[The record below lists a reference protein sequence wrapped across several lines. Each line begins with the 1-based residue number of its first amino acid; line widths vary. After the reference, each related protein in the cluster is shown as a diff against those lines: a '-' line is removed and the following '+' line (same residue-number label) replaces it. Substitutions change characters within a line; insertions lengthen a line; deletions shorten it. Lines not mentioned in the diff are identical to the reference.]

1 MARLRTFIA
10 VELARSV
17 LARAAQLI
25 KELQTAGADANWV
38 KSPQMH
44 LTLKFLGDVSD
55 TETPDICRVVAEA
68 ARQIEPFEL
77 VCRGAGAFPDIRQP
91 RTIWL
96 GFSQGVEE
104 LTELQKAIDDAL
116 KKEMGY
122 GKEQR
127 RFHAHLTLG
136 RVKRFDEPSRARLE
150 ELLVKNADFDGDLSV
165 IEEAVVFAS
174 FLGRNGPT
182 HEALGRAALIG

>member
-10 VELARSV
+10 VEMAASV
-17 LARAAQLI
+17 IGKAQQLI
-25 KELQTAGADANWV
+25 KELQAAGADVNWV
-38 KSPQMH
+38 KAPQMH
-44 LTLKFLGDVSD
+44 LTLKFLGDVPD
-55 TETPDICRVVAEA
+55 TETPDICHVVADVC
-68 ARQIEPFEL
+68 RKIEPFEI

-96 GFSQGVEE
+96 GFSQGLDE
-104 LTELQKAIDDAL
+104 LTELQTAIDDAL

-136 RVKRFDEPSRARLE
+136 RVKRCDEASRARLE
-150 ELLVKNADFDGDLSV
+150 EFLLKNADYDGDLSV
-165 IEEAVVFAS
+165 IEEVVVFAS
-174 FLGRNGPT
+174 FLGRGGPR
-182 HEALGRAALIG
+182 HEALGRAELIG